1 MMIDSVG
8 ICLRNARDTF
18 IFEQERAK
26 HALICVALLAGV
38 E

>member
-1 MMIDSVG
+1 MIDSIG
-8 ICLRNARDTF
+8 ISFRNARDTF
-18 IFEQERAK
+18 IFEQETAK